1 MLVST
6 LLDRL
11 QSDPGRP
18 RLTWYGDDGERVEL
32 SGAVLANWVA
42 KTTNLLVEE
51 YDAQPGSM
59 VGVNLP
65 VHWRTVTWALA
76 AWRVGATVVLR
87 DDSRAPGEPG
97 ATNEP
102 GPAGEPVTSG
112 TAGPISTE
120 NLDVVVTDSPERW
133 TASGAELVAVSL
145 PALARRYDGDLPP
158 GAMDA
163 AAAVMTYADQVIY
176 APEPEAGRT
185 ALTGAGA
192 DGSPVPA
199 VRHDELVP
207 EAEDGGA
214 RVLVDGRGAPADV
227 LRELLRVWAGAGSVV
242 LTSPATAAA
251 LEVDPARRERLVTTE
266 KIEKIT

>member
-1 MLVST
+1 MRVST

-59 VGVNLP
+59 VGVDLP

-76 AWRVGATVVLR
+76 AWRVGATVVLP
-87 DDSRAPGEPG
+87 DDDGG
-97 ATNEP
+97 A
-102 GPAGEPVTSG
+102 GPAGD
-112 TAGPISTE
+112 
-120 NLDVVVTDSPERW
+120 LDVVVTSSPDRW
-133 TASGAELVAVSL
+133 RSSSADLVVVSL

-176 APEPEAGRT
+176 APEPEPGRV
-185 ALTGAGA
+185 ALTG
-192 DGSPVPA
+192 PA
-199 VRHDELVP
+199 TTAVVHDELVP
-207 EAEDGGA
+207 EPGDGA
-214 RVLVDGRGAPADV
+214 SRVLVDGRGGTAEV
-227 LRELLRVWAGAGSVV
+227 LRELLGIWAGAGSVV

-251 LEVDPARRERLVTTE
+251 LEADAARRDRLVTTE
-266 KIEKIT
+266 KIERIA